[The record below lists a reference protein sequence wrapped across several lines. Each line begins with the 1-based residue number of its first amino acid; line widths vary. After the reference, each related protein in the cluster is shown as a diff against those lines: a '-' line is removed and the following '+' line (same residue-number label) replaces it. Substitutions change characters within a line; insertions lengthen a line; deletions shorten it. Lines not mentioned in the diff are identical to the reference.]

1 MIDAGLSLMAGATAA
16 LHDAGGKSKPKWP
29 ADSLVW
35 AWFSDCGL
43 YRYDLNER
51 WDMHRPAVM
60 WLMMNPSVASVEHAD
75 PTLIKT
81 GRFSRAWGYG
91 RQMIANVHAGRATDS
106 KRLLDMRDPVG
117 PENDMAIRAMAER
130 ADLIILAY
138 GQPPKPLRHRA
149 HRVVTD
155 LQRLGYPL
163 HYLRLSQDGT
173 PQHPLYL
180 PGDLTPLSYPPEAAS
195 VP

>member
-1 MIDAGLSLMAGATAA
+1 MSAAGLSLMAGATAA

-29 ADSLVW
+29 SDSIVS
-35 AWFSDCGL
+35 ARFSECGL
-43 YRYDLNER
+43 YRYELAET
-51 WDMHRPAVM
+51 WDRLLPRVM
-60 WLMMNPSVASVEHAD
+60 WLMMNPSVASTDHSD

-91 RQMIANVHAGRATDS
+91 GQLIANVHAGRATDS

-117 PENDMAIRAMAER
+117 PENDGAIRAMAR
-130 ADLIILAY
+130 CASMIILAY

-155 LQRLGYPL
+155 LQRLGAPL

-180 PGDLTPLSYPPEAAS
+180 PGDLTPLSYPPAAAS